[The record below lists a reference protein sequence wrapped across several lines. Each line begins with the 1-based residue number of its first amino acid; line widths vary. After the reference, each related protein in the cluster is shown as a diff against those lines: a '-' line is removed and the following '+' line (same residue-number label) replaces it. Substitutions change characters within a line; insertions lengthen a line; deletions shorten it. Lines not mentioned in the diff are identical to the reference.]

1 MRPTPTRICI
11 CLRRIAL
18 LALLC
23 LPAATA
29 VNAQMLFS
37 ENMTM
42 KIDSSKPIQGTF
54 SAMVNFKTEHEELF
68 EVKTFSNLNILI
80 GRNRVINLMGR
91 YEFTTYG
98 NKVTVNEGDL
108 HAEFRYLLQPSF
120 EVYPYVEGQWA
131 GTRGLIR
138 KISTGVQARYRPIYT
153 SHNLMFLT
161 SALYY
166 EAEDWKNL
174 SGDTLSPPYG
184 YNRNIRLHLSASH
197 RYQLSDRWEVTA
209 TLIHQANP
217 RYYFSHARVGGA
229 LDVKFHI
236 SKVVGLRGTYRFIY
250 DTSPVVPMRKML
262 TFTNAYLDFSF

>member
-91 YEFTTYG
+91 YAFTTYG

-138 KISTGVQARYRPIYT
+138 KVSTGVQARYRPIHT

-161 SALYY
+161 SALYSRPRIGRTSP
-166 EAEDWKNL
+166 ATP
-174 SGDTLSPPYG
+174 SARPTATTATSACTSPPATAIG
-184 YNRNIRLHLSASH
+184 SAI
-197 RYQLSDRWEVTA
+197 A
-209 TLIHQANP
+209 
-217 RYYFSHARVGGA
+217 G
-229 LDVKFHI
+229 K
-236 SKVVGLRGTYRFIY
+236 
-250 DTSPVVPMRKML
+250 
-262 TFTNAYLDFSF
+262 

>member
-1 MRPTPTRICI
+1 
-11 CLRRIAL
+11 
-18 LALLC
+18 
-23 LPAATA
+23 
-29 VNAQMLFS
+29 
-37 ENMTM
+37 MTM

-138 KISTGVQARYRPIYT
+138 KVSTGVQARYRPIHT

-161 SALYY
+161 SALYSRPRIGRTSP
-166 EAEDWKNL
+166 ATP
-174 SGDTLSPPYG
+174 SARPTATTATSACTSPPATA
-184 YNRNIRLHLSASH
+184 ISSAI
-197 RYQLSDRWEVTA
+197 A
-209 TLIHQANP
+209 
-217 RYYFSHARVGGA
+217 G
-229 LDVKFHI
+229 
-236 SKVVGLRGTYRFIY
+236 
-250 DTSPVVPMRKML
+250 M
-262 TFTNAYLDFSF
+262 

>member
-1 MRPTPTRICI
+1 
-11 CLRRIAL
+11 
-18 LALLC
+18 
-23 LPAATA
+23 
-29 VNAQMLFS
+29 
-37 ENMTM
+37 MTM

-138 KISTGVQARYRPIYT
+138 KVSTGVQARYRPIHT

-174 SGDTLSPPYG
+174 S
-184 YNRNIRLHLSASH
+184 ASH
-197 RYQLSDRWEVTA
+197 RYQLSNRWDVTA
-209 TLIHQANP
+209 TLIHQANL

-262 TFTNAYLDFSF
+262 PSPTLT